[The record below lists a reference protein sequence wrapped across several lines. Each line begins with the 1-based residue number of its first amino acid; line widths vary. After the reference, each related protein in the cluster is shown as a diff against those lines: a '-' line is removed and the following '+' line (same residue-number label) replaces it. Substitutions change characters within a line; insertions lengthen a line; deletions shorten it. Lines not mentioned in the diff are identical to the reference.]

1 LNILDVDDVARYAR
15 QIALPEIGP
24 EGQSRIGAA
33 RVVVVGGDLTAET
46 ATTYLRAAGVANL
59 FSLAAVRAEG
69 QAAGSEGSDATNW
82 RALLS
87 NVDLV
92 VRSGFDDTPLDAEVA
107 RLGLPAIFVR
117 ATPEAVDLVS
127 FSGRVPSSDARAET
141 PFTAAG
147 TLTTDDSAAVL
158 AGTLAAAEAL
168 QLIVRESSGPFS
180 PRIRHMRLPL
190 DGRDPLVQDIGRPA

>member
-1 LNILDVDDVARYAR
+1 LNNLDVVDVARFAR

-46 ATTYLRAAGVANL
+46 AATYLRAAGVGNL
-59 FSLAAVRAEG
+59 FPLPAVRGEG
-69 QAAGSEGSDATNW
+69 QAEGSDATDW

-107 RLGLPAIFVR
+107 RLGLPAVFVR

-147 TLTTDDSAAVL
+147 TPTTDDGSAVL

-168 QLIVRESSGPFS
+168 QVIVRESSGPFS